1 MEGRAKQRT
10 VEKREALRSFDL
22 HRQNLRDFRGKLLKI
37 QSGQH
42 SGIVTW
48 SEDGTHFAIID
59 VERFEQEILP
69 AYFRHR
75 NFSSF
80 VRQLNMYD
88 FHKIRNEQNK
98 NIF

>member
-1 MEGRAKQRT
+1 VEGRATQGT
-10 VEKREALRSFDL
+10 LEKREAFRPFHLYRKNF
-22 HRQNLRDFRGKLLKI
+22 RYFRGKLFSI

-42 SGIVTW
+42 SGIVAW
-48 SEDGTHFAIID
+48 SEDGTHFAILD

-98 NIF
+98 SIF